1 MVCLFGDSEDV
12 VCNAASLVCS
22 NQFAQCMYCWSL
34 QRSSLVKQTSRL
46 IWEKF
51 SCVYVTYNFH
61 NPRNS
66 LGSLCIVNSSK
77 ETKGSRTCFESMT
90 YHLLLVFKPIRSLLR
105 LKLILLL
112 REVKSDCRISRIR
125 ANFTFKRIIKNNIN
139 QRRTMQITFQFS
151 GASTTCEG
159 N

>member
-1 MVCLFGDSEDV
+1 MLVVCLFGDSEDV
-12 VCNAASLVCS
+12 VCSAASLVCS

-51 SCVYVTYNFH
+51 SWNKKSFFAAINAYMTYKFH

-77 ETKGSRTCFESMT
+77 ETKGRRTCFEFMT

-105 LKLILLL
+105 LKIIVLR
-112 REVKSDCRISRIR
+112 REVKSNCRISRIR
-125 ANFTFKRIIKNNIN
+125 ANFTFKR
-139 QRRTMQITFQFS
+139 
-151 GASTTCEG
+151 
-159 N
+159 